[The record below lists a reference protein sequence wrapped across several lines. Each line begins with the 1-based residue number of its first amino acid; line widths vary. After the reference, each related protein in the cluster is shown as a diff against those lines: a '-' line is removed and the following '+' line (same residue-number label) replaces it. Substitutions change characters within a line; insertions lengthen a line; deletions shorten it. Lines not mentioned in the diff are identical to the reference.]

1 MTEEP
6 LRDAAYATMALHQ
19 RLSLEEIAAG
29 AADHTFP
36 ARELSAP
43 NWFAAAAGSG
53 SRLDEMA
60 PELGVQA
67 ASTEGDRL
75 DLIRMYA
82 PELQVEAEVTP
93 PPREPDEGRDRGV
106 RIELLHALAE
116 LDE

>member
-19 RLSLEEIAAG
+19 RLSLDEIAAG
-29 AADHTFP
+29 AADRTFP
-36 ARELSAP
+36 ARDLSAP

-53 SRLDEMA
+53 SRLDEVA
-60 PELGVQA
+60 PELRIEPA
-67 ASTEGDRL
+67 TTEDDRL

-82 PELQVEAEVTP
+82 PELQVETEVTP
-93 PPREPDEGRDRGV
+93 PPLEPDEGRDRGV